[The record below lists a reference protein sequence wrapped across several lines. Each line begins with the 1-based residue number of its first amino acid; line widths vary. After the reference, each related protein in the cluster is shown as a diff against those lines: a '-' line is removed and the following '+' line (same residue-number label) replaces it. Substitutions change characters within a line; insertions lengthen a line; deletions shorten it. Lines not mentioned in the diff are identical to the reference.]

1 MAISK
6 NKGSKNSVTSHEKAG
21 LTLSV
26 ARVRNLLKKTKC
38 ADRIG
43 KPAVVYLT
51 ATVEYILSEL
61 LEVASAKC
69 QERKRNTIGNR
80 DILMGAKADKELFN
94 VVLGNNSYIRDS
106 GFSSDNVPGVSAKK
120 TKASQKK

>member
-1 MAISK
+1 MAASK
-6 NKGSKNSVTSHEKAG
+6 KRSSTSTSTHDKAG

-26 ARVRNLLKKTKC
+26 ARVKNLLKKTKC
-38 ADRIG
+38 AGSYG
-43 KPAVVYLT
+43 KPALVYLT
-51 ATVEYILSEL
+51 ATTEYILSEL
-61 LEVASAKC
+61 SEVASAKC

-94 VVLGNNSYIRDS
+94 VVLGNSAYIKDS

-120 TKASQKK
+120 VKSSQKK